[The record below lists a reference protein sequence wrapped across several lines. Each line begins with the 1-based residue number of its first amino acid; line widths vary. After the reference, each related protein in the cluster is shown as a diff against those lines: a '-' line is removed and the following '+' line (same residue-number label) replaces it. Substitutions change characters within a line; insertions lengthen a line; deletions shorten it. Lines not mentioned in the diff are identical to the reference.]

1 MRPLALVFVAF
12 LGAASAWPQGAAPPS
27 LHPAAAAAPLDVAA
41 LAATVRARETAF
53 AKTMADRDHTAFTT
67 FVSEEAVFVGRTVR
81 RGRKAVAEGW
91 KPFFEGPRAPFAWA
105 PELVEVIDSGTLA
118 LSSGPVFD
126 PDGRRT
132 GTFHSTWRLE
142 PDGVWRIVL
151 DIGCPPCECR

>member
-1 MRPLALVFVAF
+1 MRTLAVIAV
-12 LGAASAWPQGAAPPS
+12 LGFGFAAALRAEQPPAPPAAPSASAT
-27 LHPAAAAAPLDVAA
+27 
-41 LAATVRARETAF
+41 LAATVRAREAAF
-53 AKTMADRDHTAFTT
+53 ARTMADRDHAAFTA

-91 KPFFEGPRAPFAWA
+91 KPFFDGPKAPFAWA
-105 PELVEVIDSGTLA
+105 PELVEVIDSGALA

-126 PDGRRT
+126 PEGKRT

>member
-1 MRPLALVFVAF
+1 MRV
-12 LGAASAWPQGAAPPS
+12 LGVVLIAVGFAAGSWAEQPPAPTAATS
-27 LHPAAAAAPLDVAA
+27 AAAT
-41 LAATVRARETAF
+41 LAATVRAREAAF
-53 AKTMADRDHTAFTT
+53 AKTMADRDHAAFTS
-67 FVSEEAVFVGRTVR
+67 FVSEEAVFVGRTAR

-91 KPFFEGPRAPFAWA
+91 RPFFEGKKAPFAWA
-105 PELVEVIDSGTLA
+105 PEIVEVIDSGTLA

-126 PDGRRT
+126 ADGKRS